1 VSSKSPGVTPW
12 EQAPGL
18 EAEIVACALDY
29 YEGWFDGNAARMERA
44 LHPELVKRSLA
55 DDGSGMDTMTAEE
68 MIAATA
74 AGRGKE
80 RDAAIGGDRRIEV
93 SSVDIHGNVAAV
105 TVRSSLYVDYLQ
117 LARTREGWK
126 IVNVLWDWT

>member
-1 VSSKSPGVTPW
+1 VTPS
-12 EQAPGL
+12 EQAPGY
-18 EAEIVACALDY
+18 EAEIVACALDC
-29 YEGWFDGNAARMERA
+29 YEGWFDGDAGRMERA

-55 DDGSGMDTMTAEE
+55 DDGSGVDTMTARE
-68 MIAATA
+68 MITATA

-93 SSVDIHGNVAAV
+93 SSVDIHSKVASV
-105 TVRSSLYVDYLQ
+105 TVRSSLYIDYLH

>member
-1 VSSKSPGVTPW
+1 MSTESPSAAPS
-12 EQAPGL
+12 EQVLADEAP
-18 EAEIVACALDY
+18 IVATALDY
-29 YEGWFDGNAARMERA
+29 YEGWFDGDAARMKRA

-55 DDGSGMDTMTAEE
+55 DDGSGVDTMTAQE

-93 SSVDIHGNVAAV
+93 SVDGVHGGIASV
-105 TVRSSLYVDYLQ
+105 TVHSAVYIDYLH

>member
-1 VSSKSPGVTPW
+1 VSSKSPSVTPS
-12 EQAPGL
+12 EQAPGY

-29 YEGWFDGNAARMERA
+29 YEGWFHGDEARMERA
-44 LHPELVKRSLA
+44 LHPALVKRSLA
-55 DDGSGMDTMTAEE
+55 DDGSGVDTMTAQE
-68 MIAATA
+68 MITATA

-93 SSVDIHGNVAAV
+93 SSVDIHGNVASV
-105 TVRSSLYVDYLQ
+105 TRSSLYVDYLH

-126 IVNVLWDWT
+126 IVNALWDWT